1 MKPVNLVV
9 VLALAVVLITCTA
22 ISYHPALFLG
32 PSPVKIPAKI
42 QVETFVD
49 RSPSEDKTK
58 RIRGTLATES
68 DSLAADLSTE
78 VTNAVT
84 ADFLFS
90 ASVSVWPSIL
100 RG

>member
-1 MKPVNLVV
+1 MAMKPVNLVV

-58 RIRGTLATES
+58 CIRGDIGHRVRFPGRRS
-68 DSLAADLSTE
+68 FD
-78 VTNAVT
+78 
-84 ADFLFS
+84 
-90 ASVSVWPSIL
+90 
-100 RG
+100 RGHQRRHR